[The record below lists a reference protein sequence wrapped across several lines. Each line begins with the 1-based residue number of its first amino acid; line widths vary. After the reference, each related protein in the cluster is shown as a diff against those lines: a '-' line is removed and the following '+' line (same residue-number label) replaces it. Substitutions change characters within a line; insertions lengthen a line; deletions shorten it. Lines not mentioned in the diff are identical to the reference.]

1 MKLAFGRALI
11 AVSLAGCS
19 AGSGPPRLEA
29 APQDVAQKDDQF
41 KPYREITTPQVR
53 VGALPTAL
61 GLTLSARIDRQ
72 SGQLRFFLRTEVI
85 YIGSGKRNYE
95 TARDSSAGVLRTERI
110 AGNARCKPGAE
121 CTHDEIVTIE
131 LPESAL
137 RQARASGY
145 RLKLF
150 ARNGPEIE
158 IGIPGPQI
166 VDLFDKVN
174 AAAPGPATAQ
184 GPKGQR

>member
-1 MKLAFGRALI
+1 MRVLLGLALVAF
-11 AVSLAGCS
+11 SLAGCS

-72 SGQLRFFLRTEVI
+72 SSQVRYVLRTEVI
-85 YIGSGKRNYE
+85 YVGSGKRNYE
-95 TARDSSAGVLRTERI
+95 SARDSSAATLRTERV
-110 AGNARCKPGAE
+110 AGNARCKPGVE
-121 CTHDEIVTIE
+121 CTYDEIVMIE
-131 LPESAL
+131 LPETAL
-137 RQARASGY
+137 RQARTSGY

-166 VDLFDKVN
+166 AGLLDKVD
-174 AAAPGPATAQ
+174 ASAPGPATARA
-184 GPKGQR
+184 PNANR